1 MSAVGALVIG
11 GDYRGLGIVRSLGRR
26 GIEVW
31 VAQRGDVLAGCSRYA
46 RGRLPWPD
54 GAESD
59 QTDFLL
65 GVARAKGWGGW
76 VLFPTAEDTAWLI
89 ARNHRALGAQY
100 RLTTSPWD
108 EYRCAADK
116 RVAYERASALGIDTP
131 RTWRPTCIEE
141 VARLAIDLPAIVK
154 PALRITRNE
163 LTDVKAWRVDSRAEL
178 LARYAQACTLL
189 PAHWVMIQEIIPG
202 GGEHQLAFAA
212 TCRDGEVL
220 GWVAAR
226 RARQFPT
233 DFGRFSTFVE
243 TIDHPELAHAGQRLV
258 ADLRLTGLIE
268 IEFKEDPRDGRLK
281 LLDVNARAWGWH
293 ALGRAAGVDF
303 AHLAWRAAQGGQIQP
318 TQGRAGVRWVWLT
331 TDLPMSAREL
341 LAGRLQLRAYLRSLR
356 PPIVGAIA
364 ASDDPLPL
372 VLDAPLLALR
382 LLRRRLHRGGRSSA
396 DPISGKDGPQSDDPA
411 ARRPPIEPI
420 DRPAP

>member
-31 VAQRGDVLAGCSRYA
+31 VAQCGDVLAGCSRYA
-46 RGRLPWPD
+46 RGRLRWPE
-54 GAESD
+54 GAESE

-65 GVARAKGWGGW
+65 SVADAKGWGGW
-76 VLFPTAEDTAWLI
+76 VLFPTAEDTAWLV
-89 ARNHRALGAQY
+89 ARNHRALGARY

-116 RVAYERASALGIDTP
+116 RVAYERARAQGIDTP
-131 RTWRPTCIEE
+131 RTWHPTGIEE
-141 VARLAIDLPAIVK
+141 VARLAIDLPVIVK
-154 PALRITRNE
+154 PAVRITRNE
-163 LTDVKAWRVDSRAEL
+163 LTDAKAWRVDSRDAL

-189 PAHWVMIQEIIPG
+189 PAGWVMIQEVIPG

-212 TCRDGEVL
+212 TCRDGETL

-226 RARQFPT
+226 RGRQFPT

-243 TIDHPELAHAGQRLV
+243 TIHHPELVRAGQRLV

-293 ALGRAAGVDF
+293 AVGRAAGVDF
-303 AHLAWRAAQGGQIQP
+303 AHLAWRAAQGERIRP

-331 TDLPMSAREL
+331 TDLPISAREL
-341 LAGRLQLRAYLRSLR
+341 LAGRLRLRAYLRSLR
-356 PPIVGAIA
+356 PPIEGAIG

-372 VLDAPLLALR
+372 VLDAPLLAMR
-382 LLRRRLHRGGRSSA
+382 LLRRRWRGRATSSA
-396 DPISGKDGPQSDDPA
+396 SSMPGTDRPSDDPTG
-411 ARRPPIEPI
+411 RRPPAEPI
-420 DRPAP
+420 DRGAA

>member
-1 MSAVGALVIG
+1 MSEVGALVIG

-31 VAQRGDVLAGCSRYA
+31 VAQRGDVLAGRSRYA

-59 QTDFLL
+59 QIDFLL
-65 GVARAKGWGGW
+65 TVARAKGWDGW

-89 ARNHRALGAQY
+89 ARNHRALGARY
-100 RLTTSPWD
+100 RLTTSAWD
-108 EYRCAADK
+108 GYRCAADK
-116 RVAYERASALGIDTP
+116 REAYRRARAQGIDTP
-131 RTWRPTCIEE
+131 RTWHPTSIEE
-141 VARLAIDLPAIVK
+141 VASLPLDLPVIVK
-154 PALRITRNE
+154 PAVRITRNE
-163 LTDVKAWRVDSRAEL
+163 LTDAKAWRVDSRAAL
-178 LARYAQACTLL
+178 LARYAEACALL
-189 PAHWVMIQEIIPG
+189 PERWIMIQEVIPG

-243 TIDHPELAHAGQRLV
+243 TIDHPELADAGHRLV
-258 ADLRLTGLIE
+258 AELRLTGMVE
-268 IEFKEDPRDGRLK
+268 VEFKEDPRDGRLK

-293 ALGRAAGVDF
+293 AIGRAAGVDF
-303 AHLAWRAAQGGQIQP
+303 AYLAWRAAQGDRIRP

-331 TDLPMSAREL
+331 TDLPTSAREL
-341 LAGRLQLRAYLRSLR
+341 LAGRLRLRAYLRSMR
-356 PPIVGAIA
+356 PPIEGAIA

-372 VLDAPLLALR
+372 ILDAPLLAMR
-382 LLRRRLHRGGRSSA
+382 VLRRRWRRRAASSA
-396 DPISGKDGPQSDDPA
+396 DLLPGTVLTSGDPA
-411 ARRPPIEPI
+411 ASRPSAEPFDRR
-420 DRPAP
+420 AH

>member
-31 VAQRGDVLAGCSRYA
+31 VAQGSDVLAGCSRYA
-46 RGRLPWPD
+46 RRRLPWPD
-54 GAESD
+54 GGESE
-59 QTDFLL
+59 QTEFLL
-65 GVARAKGWGGW
+65 GVARAEGLGGW

-116 RVAYERASALGIDTP
+116 RVAYEKASANGIDTP
-131 RTWRPTCIEE
+131 RTWHPTCIEE
-141 VARLAIDLPAIVK
+141 VERLSIDLPVIVK
-154 PALRITRNE
+154 PAIRITRNK
-163 LTDVKAWRVDSRAEL
+163 LNDAKAWRVDTRAEL
-178 LARYAQACTLL
+178 LARYAQACALI
-189 PAHWVMIQEIIPG
+189 PARWVMIQEVIPG
-202 GGEHQLAFAA
+202 GGEHQFAFAA

-226 RARQFPT
+226 RARQLPT
-233 DFGRFSTFVE
+233 DFGRFSTYVE
-243 TIDHPELAHAGQRLV
+243 TIDHPELARVGERLV
-258 ADLRLTGLIE
+258 AELRLTGLIE
-268 IEFKEDPRDGRLK
+268 IEFKQDPRDGRLK

-293 ALGRAAGVDF
+293 GLGRAAGVDF
-303 AHLAWRAAQGGQIQP
+303 AHLAWRAAQGDQIQP

-331 TDLPMSAREL
+331 TDLPLSAREL
-341 LAGRLQLRAYLRSLR
+341 LAGRLQLRPYLRSLR
-356 PPIVGAIA
+356 PPIEGAIA

-372 VLDAPLLALR
+372 ILDAPLLAMR
-382 LLRRRLHRGGRSSA
+382 VVKRRLGRGPRSSA
-396 DPISGKDGPQSDDPA
+396 NPTARMDGEQLDGPPVG
-411 ARRPPIEPI
+411 PPKVVPI
-420 DRPAP
+420 DRRAP

>member
-31 VAQRGDVLAGCSRYA
+31 VAQCGDALAGYSRYA
-46 RGRLPWPD
+46 RGRLRWPD
-54 GAESD
+54 GAESE

-65 GVARAKGWGGW
+65 RVADAKGWGGW
-76 VLFPTAEDTAWLI
+76 VLFPTAEDTAWLV
-89 ARNHRALGAQY
+89 ARNHRALGARY

-116 RVAYERASALGIDTP
+116 RVAYERARAQGIDTP
-131 RTWRPTCIEE
+131 RTWHPSGIEE
-141 VARLAIDLPAIVK
+141 VARLAIDLPVIVK
-154 PALRITRNE
+154 PAVRITRNE
-163 LTDVKAWRVDSRAEL
+163 LTDAKAWRVDSRDEL

-189 PAHWVMIQEIIPG
+189 PAGWVMIQEVIPG

-212 TCRDGEVL
+212 TCRDGETL

-226 RARQFPT
+226 RGRQFPT

-243 TIDHPELAHAGQRLV
+243 TIHHPELVRAGQRLV

-293 ALGRAAGVDF
+293 AVGRAAGVDF
-303 AHLAWRAAQGGQIQP
+303 AHLAWRAAKGERIPP

-331 TDLPMSAREL
+331 TDLPISAREL
-341 LAGRLQLRAYLRSLR
+341 LAGRLRLRAYLRSLR
-356 PPIVGAIA
+356 PPIEGAIA

-372 VLDAPLLALR
+372 ILDAPLLAMR
-382 LLRRRLHRGGRSSA
+382 LLRRRRRGRATSSASSMPGTDRPSEDPTGGR
-396 DPISGKDGPQSDDPA
+396 
-411 ARRPPIEPI
+411 PPVEPI
-420 DRPAP
+420 DRGAA